1 MRKNYRYLVLMLL
14 GTAAML
20 SACDVHFKSGHFGE
34 DKLRALAGVEKFRIF
49 YEKQDF
55 VRLYDLG
62 SPVMKA
68 SMPKEQFI
76 SAAQT
81 VIAQLGRYKSSVLV
95 GSSCFPN
102 EVRLVYDTEYEK
114 AKVRELMTWSVP
126 DDEAEL
132 GKYEI
137 VPVQDEFHKESQVGC
152 PVP

>member
-1 MRKNYRYLVLMLL
+1 
-14 GTAAML
+14 
-20 SACDVHFKSGHFGE
+20 
-34 DKLRALAGVEKFRIF
+34 
-49 YEKQDF
+49 
-55 VRLYDLG
+55 
-62 SPVMKA
+62 MKA

-76 SAAQT
+76 SAAQA

-126 DDEAEL
+126 DDQAEL
-132 GKYEI
+132 VAYE
-137 VPVQDEFHKESQVGC
+137 VAQDRDEFHSESQVGC